1 MVIEL
6 SGAQRAQEGA
16 AYAQQASDAYLL
28 VGRVLAEIA
37 AAREAADEG
46 NVRGRAQRIA
56 AAMTTLSALQWSA
69 EADGSA
75 LGDQLA
81 ALYRYGAERLLAA
94 HFDDGELAFNE
105 CVSILVPIFDALK
118 AAVPPETP
126 PFRGGF
132 PRQDAA
138 EG

>member
-6 SGAQRAQEGA
+6 NRAEEPQDAPLYERQA
-16 AYAQQASDAYLL
+16 ADASAL

-56 AAMTTLSALQWSA
+56 SAMATLNALQWSA
-69 EADGSA
+69 QADGSA

-81 ALYRYGAERLLAA
+81 ALYRYAAERLLAA
-94 HFDDGELAFNE
+94 HFDNGENAFSE
-105 CVSILVPIFDALK
+105 CTALLVPIFDALK
-118 AAVPPETP
+118 AAAPPYAP
-126 PFRGGF
+126 PPGYAFKSHNG
-132 PRQDAA
+132 ASA
-138 EG
+138 